1 LVNDGGNKRNFEGGL
16 GEIRVSEGR
25 VNLISQLSFNNT
37 NLINILLLI
46 KFWVV
51 TTINLPH
58 DSKGF

>member
-1 LVNDGGNKRNFEGGL
+1 MMGGNKRNFEGGL

-51 TTINLPH
+51 TCNVIRV
-58 DSKGF
+58 SR

>member
-1 LVNDGGNKRNFEGGL
+1 MMGGNKRNFEGGM

-51 TTINLPH
+51 TTYPP
-58 DSKGF
+58 